1 MTNSNSYPKATI
13 STALATSMALFMSS
27 AAMAQVELDE
37 LEEVVVTAQKRE
49 QVLADIPMSITV
61 LKGSMLE
68 QQQAIDFQDL
78 TALIPGFSVTGSTPG
93 VTRITL
99 RGINT
104 GGVASTVG
112 VYYDE
117 VPFGSSSG
125 LANGAILSGDFDT
138 FDLARIEVLRGPQ
151 GTLYGASSLGGV
163 LKYIPNAPSTEGFEG
178 RVKGGI
184 ETVHH
189 GGLGYSGTAVINAP
203 LSDTFAIRISGFYRY
218 NDGFI
223 DSIGDNPIPSLTEP
237 GVNIVDGTIVKNKLN
252 ANETFG
258 GRVAALWEPNDDFS
272 LNLTAMIQDIDS
284 DAPNQ
289 IEADPV
295 TLKPLNG
302 EYVQNR
308 YQDEFTDISYQVYSA
323 TMDWDFGPASVQSI
337 TSWGDFKQDFQVD
350 AALGI
355 ALTGGPPLASLIS
368 FLFGT
373 PLSAVLPQRTATD
386 KFTQE
391 LRLLSPQ
398 SDKFEWLLGVYYT
411 DEDSIIDQEIIGVTA
426 NTETPAPGIPA
437 LAVASVSSNYKELAF
452 FGNAT
457 WYITDRFDLSFGA
470 RASSNDQ
477 EATQTSGG
485 PLAGGATVVIEGE
498 SDESPFTWSIS
509 PHYELDDNSSIYARV
524 ATGFRPGGPNIV
536 PPGAPPEVPTS
547 YDSDSLTSY
556 EAGYKLNSSDGR
568 VTFDFTAYY
577 LDWEDIQLFAVVN
590 NFGVN
595 VNGGTAVSKGA
606 ETSFSYAANENWTF
620 SANGAY
626 TNAKL
631 TQDTSPEVG
640 GMDGDPLPFVP
651 KWSFGVSADYQWALA
666 GGTDAYVGGTLGYT
680 GKRPTGFPSNDNSYY
695 DLDAYTTINLR
706 SGLEFGTWAFEVYVS
721 NLTDERGETSV
732 DTANTPYTGFV
743 NLGIIQPR
751 TIGFTIGAS
760 FN

>member
-1 MTNSNSYPKATI
+1 MKKSNSYPASIIPSALI
-13 STALATSMALFMSS
+13 SSCALLMSS
-27 AAMAQVELDE
+27 AVLAQVELDE

-49 QVLADIPMSITV
+49 QILSDIPMSITV

-78 TALIPGFSVTGSTPG
+78 TALVPGFSVTGSTPG

-117 VPFGSSSG
+117 VPFGSSTG

-163 LKYIPNAPSTEGFEG
+163 LKYVPNAPSTEGFEG
-178 RVKGGI
+178 RVKAGL
-184 ETVHH
+184 ETVRH

-203 LSDTFAIRISGFYRY
+203 LSDTFAIRVSGFYRY
-218 NDGFI
+218 DDGFI
-223 DSIGDNPIPSLTEP
+223 DSIGENPIPSLTDP
-237 GVNIVDGTIVKNKLN
+237 SVNVVDGTIVKNDLN
-252 ANETFG
+252 SSETYG
-258 GRVAALWEPNDDFS
+258 GRFSALWTPNDDFS
-272 LNLTAMIQDIDS
+272 LNLTAMIQDINS

-289 IEADPV
+289 INADGV
-295 TLKPLNG
+295 TLKPLND

-308 YQDEFTDISYQVYSA
+308 YQDQYTDISYQVYSA

-355 ALTGGPPLASLIS
+355 GLTGGPPLASLVS
-368 FLFGT
+368 FIFGT
-373 PLSAVLPQRTATD
+373 PLSAVLPQTTATD

-391 LRLLSPQ
+391 VRLLSPD
-398 SDKFEWLLGVYYT
+398 SDRFEWLLGVYYT

-426 NTETPAPGIPA
+426 NTQTPAPGIPL
-437 LAVASVSSNYKELAF
+437 LAVAKVQSNYKELAF

-477 EATQTSGG
+477 DATQTTDG
-485 PLAGGATVVIEGE
+485 PLAGGALTVITGE
-498 SDESPFTWSIS
+498 SSESPFTWSIS
-509 PHYELDDNSSIYARV
+509 PHFDLNENASIYARV

-536 PPGAPPEVPTS
+536 PPGAPPDVPTS

-556 EAGYKLNSSDGR
+556 EAGYKMNSSDGR
-568 VTFDFTAYY
+568 VTFDFTAFY
-577 LDWEDIQLFAVVN
+577 LDWEDIQLFTVVN
-590 NFGVN
+590 GFGVN
-595 VNGGTAVSKGA
+595 ANGGTAVSKGA
-606 ETSFSYAANENWTF
+606 ETAISFAASENWTF

-631 TQDTSPEVG
+631 TQDTSQVVG

-651 KWSFGVSADYQWALA
+651 KWSFGVSADYQWALS
-666 GGTDAYVGGTLGYT
+666 GGSDAYVGGTLGYT
-680 GKRPTGFPSNDNSYY
+680 GDRPTGFEGDDDYY
-695 DLDAYTTINLR
+695 ELGAYTTINLR
-706 SGLEFGTWAFEVYVS
+706 TGMEFGTWAFEIYVK
-721 NLTDERGETSV
+721 NLTDERG
-732 DTANTPYTGFV
+732 DTAAGTGDTPYTGFV
-743 NLGIIQPR
+743 ELGIIQPR
-751 TIGFTIGAS
+751 TIGFTVGTS
-760 FN
+760 F

>member
-1 MTNSNSYPKATI
+1 MKKSNSYPASIIPSALI
-13 STALATSMALFMSS
+13 SSCALLMSS
-27 AAMAQVELDE
+27 AVLAQVELDE

-49 QVLADIPMSITV
+49 QILSDIPMSITV

-78 TALIPGFSVTGSTPG
+78 TALVPGFSVTGSTPG

-117 VPFGSSSG
+117 VPFGSSTG

-163 LKYIPNAPSTEGFEG
+163 LKYVPNAPSTEGFEG
-178 RVKGGI
+178 RVKAGL
-184 ETVHH
+184 ETVRH

-203 LSDTFAIRISGFYRY
+203 LSDTFAIRVSGFYRY
-218 NDGFI
+218 DDGFI
-223 DSIGDNPIPSLTEP
+223 DSIGENPIPSLTDP
-237 GVNIVDGTIVKNKLN
+237 SVNVVDGTIVKNDLN
-252 ANETFG
+252 SSETYG
-258 GRVAALWEPNDDFS
+258 GRFSALWTPNDDFS
-272 LNLTAMIQDIDS
+272 LNLTAMIQDINS

-289 IEADPV
+289 INADGV
-295 TLKPLNG
+295 TLKPLND

-308 YQDEFTDISYQVYSA
+308 YQDQYTDISYQVYSA

-355 ALTGGPPLASLIS
+355 GLTGGPPLASLVS
-368 FLFGT
+368 FIFGT
-373 PLSAVLPQRTATD
+373 PLSAVLPQTTATD

-391 LRLLSPQ
+391 VRLLSPE
-398 SDKFEWLLGVYYT
+398 SDRFEWLLGVYYT
-411 DEDSIIDQEIIGVTA
+411 DEDSIIDQEIVGVTA
-426 NTETPAPGIPA
+426 NTETPAPGIPL
-437 LAVASVSSNYKELAF
+437 LAVAKVQSSYKELAF

-477 EATQTSGG
+477 DATQTTDG
-485 PLAGGATVVIEGE
+485 PLAGGVLTVITGE
-498 SDESPFTWSIS
+498 SSESPFTWSIS
-509 PHYELDDNSSIYARV
+509 PHFDLNENASIYARV

-536 PPGAPPEVPTS
+536 PPGAPPDVPTS

-556 EAGYKLNSSDGR
+556 EAGYKMNSSHGR

-577 LDWEDIQLFAVVN
+577 LDWEDIQLFTVVN
-590 NFGVN
+590 GFGVN
-595 VNGGTAVSKGA
+595 ANGGTAVSKGA
-606 ETSFSYAANENWTF
+606 ETAISFAANENWTF

-631 TQDTSPEVG
+631 TQDTSPQVG

-651 KWSFGVSADYQWALA
+651 KWSFGVSADYRWALS
-666 GGTDAYVGGTLGYT
+666 GGSDAYVGGTLGYT
-680 GKRPTGFPSNDNSYY
+680 GDRPTGFEGDDDYY
-695 DLDAYTTINLR
+695 DLDAYTTFNLR
-706 SGLEFGTWAFEVYVS
+706 TGMEFGTWAFEVYVK
-721 NLTDERGETSV
+721 NLTDERG
-732 DTANTPYTGFV
+732 DTAAGTGDTPYTGFV
-743 NLGIIQPR
+743 ELGIIQPR
-751 TIGFTIGAS
+751 TIGFTVGTS
-760 FN
+760 F